1 MCDIKAQIVRVSY
14 LTTLEVAFSSG
25 KLGAVI
31 CPLVVSRLDYHSFLA
46 IVTVNS
52 GRLTSLESWVSES
65 NQACGSLS
73 FEYGTLVAY
82 RADSIPFPTLSQ
94 SIRIEMSLAE
104 QPPSFLSETT
114 DRKAGGTS
122 PSSQGGVETQTFESF
137 SYDDGIV
144 RMFLAAT
151 ILWAIVATVA
161 GLLVGLL
168 LVLPNLWQGLDPR
181 IGSMLSFGRLRPLHT
196 NAAIFAFAG
205 NAIFAAVY
213 YSTQRLCKCRMWS
226 DLLSRLHFWGW
237 QAIIVAAAVTLPMGI
252 TQSKEY
258 AELEWPI
265 DLAIAVVW
273 LVFFGGNFLMTL
285 WNRRERH
292 MYVALWF
299 YIATIVTV
307 TVLHVFNNLVV
318 PIGLG
323 KSYSVYAGVQDA
335 LMQWWYGHNA
345 VAFFLTTPFLGLMY
359 YFLPKAAERP
369 VFSYKLS
376 IIHFWSL
383 VFIYIWAGPHHL
395 HYTALPEWA
404 STFGMLFSLMLWM
417 PSWGGMINGLLTLR
431 GAWNKVT
438 TDPILKFFVVGITF
452 YGMSTF
458 EGPML
463 SVKSINALSH
473 YTDWTIAHVHS
484 GALGWNGFMAFG
496 MIYWM
501 LPRLFQTKLWSKK
514 LAEWHF
520 WLGTIGILLYIIPI
534 YMAGITQGLMWR
546 AMDELG
552 RLQYPDFVETVQT
565 IVPYWWARL
574 LGGGL
579 YVAGVLMLAVNAF
592 MTWTGRPSK
601 YEVPV
606 YSAPRLGKTHQDAP
620 LPKSQLEGVP
630 VADLA
635 VTVDKVGKMDW
646 HRRWERLPIRFT
658 ILTTIAVLIASLFE
672 AIPMFL
678 IRSNVPTIASI
689 KPYTPLELAGRDVY
703 ISEGCYNCHSQMIRP
718 MVAETQRYGEYSKAG
733 EFIYDH
739 PFQWGSRRIGPD
751 LAREGGKQSSFWH
764 WTHFEDPYKSSP
776 GSVMP
781 SYKHLLKERLNFGL
795 IPDRV
800 WAANY
805 LGAPYDRE
813 LTDSVEM
820 AKAQAEQI
828 AADIIAQGG
837 TVSFEG
843 QLIKDSTAIA
853 LIAYLQ
859 RMGKDLFAPAPAAEP
874 ATAPAD
880 GSAPPANDPS
890 KETTNTVA
898 VATSAGDKE

>member
-1 MCDIKAQIVRVSY
+1 
-14 LTTLEVAFSSG
+14 
-25 KLGAVI
+25 
-31 CPLVVSRLDYHSFLA
+31 
-46 IVTVNS
+46 
-52 GRLTSLESWVSES
+52 
-65 NQACGSLS
+65 
-73 FEYGTLVAY
+73 
-82 RADSIPFPTLSQ
+82 
-94 SIRIEMSLAE
+94 MSLAE
-104 QPPSFLSETT
+104 ESPPST
-114 DRKAGGTS
+114 DRNLGGPVSS
-122 PSSQGGVETQTFESF
+122 PSTEYQPQALENF

-144 RMFLAAT
+144 RLFLIAT
-151 ILWAIVATVA
+151 IIWGIVGTVA
-161 GLLVGLL
+161 GLLVALL
-168 LVLPNLWQGLDPR
+168 LVIPNLLESVNPTIAQYF
-181 IGSMLSFGRLRPLHT
+181 SFGRLRPVHT

-237 QAIIVAAAVTLPMGI
+237 QAIIVAAAITLPLGF
-252 TQSKEY
+252 TQGKEY

-307 TVLHVFNNLVV
+307 TILHVFNNLVV
-318 PIGLG
+318 PIGAW

-404 STFGMLFSLMLWM
+404 STFGMLFSVMLWM

-431 GAWNKVT
+431 GAWHKVT
-438 TDPILKFFVVGITF
+438 SDPVLKFFVVGITF

-458 EGPML
+458 EGPLL
-463 SVKSINALSH
+463 SVKSVNALSH

-484 GALGWNGFMAFG
+484 GALGWNGFMTFG
-496 MIYWM
+496 MIYWL
-501 LPRLFQTKLWSKK
+501 LPRLFQTKLWSQKM
-514 LAEWHF
+514 AEWHF
-520 WLGTIGILLYIIPI
+520 WIGTIGILLYIIPI
-534 YMAGITQGLMWR
+534 YVAGITQGLMWR
-546 AMDELG
+546 AMDDLG
-552 RLQYPDFVETVQT
+552 RLQYPDFVETVQS
-565 IVPYWWARL
+565 IVPYWWARV
-574 LGGGL
+574 LGGVL
-579 YVAGVLMLAVNAF
+579 YVGGVLMLGMNAF
-592 MTWTGRPSK
+592 MTWMSRPAK

-606 YSAPRLGKTHQDAP
+606 HSAPRLTRNYIDKP
-620 LPKSQLEGVP
+620 LPPSELKGVP
-630 VADLA
+630 VVDAA
-635 VTVDKVGKMDW
+635 VAIETVSKMDW

-658 ILTTIAVLIASLFE
+658 ILTALAVTIASLFE
-672 AIPMFL
+672 AVPMFL
-678 IRSNVPTIASI
+678 IRSNIPTIPSV
-689 KPYTPLELAGRDVY
+689 KPYTPLELAGRDIYV
-703 ISEGCYNCHSQMIRP
+703 SEGCYNCHSQMIRP
-718 MVAETQRYGEYSKAG
+718 MVAETLRYPPDYSKAG
-733 EFIYDH
+733 EFIYDR

-764 WTHFEDPYKSSP
+764 WRHFEDPAKTTE

-781 SYKHLLKERLNFGL
+781 PYRHLLSEKLNYKE
-795 IPDRV
+795 IPKRI
-800 WAANY
+800 WAAHF
-805 LGAPYDRE
+805 LGAPYDKE
-813 LTDSVEM
+813 LTDAE
-820 AKAQAEQI
+820 AIARTQAQAI
-828 AADIIAQGG
+828 AAEIISQGG
-837 TVSFEG
+837 PVTYQGNLLE
-843 QLIKDSTAIA
+843 DSTAIA

-859 RMGKDLFAPAPAAEP
+859 RVGTDLFKTETAEP
-874 ATAPAD
+874 AAAPEQATPAVEQSAPA
-880 GSAPPANDPS
+880 
-890 KETTNTVA
+890 T
-898 VATSAGDKE
+898 AGDDSQPDPTIVVAQADRKAE